1 MLTDNST
8 SECTQP
14 NNHDDLSLA
23 QPDSSNPL
31 AAAFAREVKFSQ
43 PQQLTQPHDEN
54 VATLASSP
62 GNHLIHQRE
71 PQLYSAFGE
80 HTIVQ
85 KGSRTRHGKEAIN
98 DKTAKS
104 TELMEFIQTSIYE
117 QPHKATPELIATVE
131 VLMHSGAPKEII
143 RIILSSVIA
152 IDAFYHRLSAF
163 RHEEDL
169 SPLKSQSNY
178 FKSKI
183 SDRLSKLMDIV
194 KTYDFLFNNAN
205 NVVEAYNILKLEQ
218 ISFYQLLQKSLFLS
232 EQMGEAILIIATH
245 YMEIQLLVG
254 TIINDPAMP
263 LYRLPTLMRPFLSSS
278 IMNFEC
284 MIECRLRDLDTT
296 SNIAVRKPELKP
308 GIRRIPRKYS
318 GIRHAP
324 QPKLSEP
331 RFEQSQLNHSLYN
344 LCRSIATVELFT
356 RSRARPQMDILDQAR
371 QRLFGLIDRFTAEA
385 QITIAEMLLIPG
397 CSIVEKYLAY
407 AELLHAAEAAPEKHL
422 ETQKAVLEKITH
434 LAAMNAAAIKTE
446 GNNRSCNENLL
457 QFLAQDKTVCQ
468 TWRRYPL
475 ADYILLGIEAVC
487 TALNRK
493 IERATL
499 HKQYTLDVHTEKL
512 QEELY
517 NLDLWINHLRDTGL
531 IDDAALRA
539 CASYCQTGL
548 VREALLEVTRTHKL
562 TLETAFEAA
571 SKCITLGQ
579 TKATAAQSVQPAAE
593 LSSPCEATLFTNSE
607 LLNTINHFLFANGE
621 LTINEWNQ
629 QQGKELT
636 ELLSKKQQS
645 AHFRLLV
652 AFTECCQ
659 HEEAINEHIKKYRMA
674 FILIYPY
681 VTNIPNKHSQQFN
694 EGKIKS
700 FYEQIARIN
709 KLNKKIQCE
718 LQEWNKK
725 VLKIKLKNEDPYEG
739 LKQELLAAAQGA
751 LKISTEQQRHL
762 NIGLDL
768 MLEKRRQI
776 LISDFPTLYSLEK
789 HIYDVSTKK
798 IKNLIKSSKRK
809 SKASDAPSSPASDQ
823 QNQPDKPDFFINTP
837 LPKLGFTL
845 DNAPPLNSL
854 KIPCLESARDT
865 GLTGARLLDQLS
877 QQLHIQV
884 AAYQSANRD
893 FYSPPPIESA
903 CTKSHKGQIS
913 FSHFLAGTRVRL
925 DNPTIIKQ
933 RDVFHQHIASQVAAL
948 LHSKIPVVYMGSRA
962 LQTQLQQLWGV
973 QALEHLETL
982 SLPKID
988 PAVARRATTP
998 RDTDLLILNK
1008 EQLATVK
1015 QKMQDTLLSA
1025 AQKTPDLPADIEI
1038 TTTDERT
1045 EIFYGTTC
1053 LTCNLI
1059 LHKSG
1064 CRQPKYWIYVVDLVT
1079 CVDSGQTPLHAFDSC
1094 QLPSGEITHCRRLD
1108 TIIMDELNLII
1119 SMAAGPARA
1128 LMAMIRISTLAAL
1141 EAAKPKLDNTTR
1153 LALIFALDTTHH
1165 HFPDPVFA
1173 QQAATL
1179 RSRTFTVVDHQ
1190 GQLLGV
1196 KPPFAVDQAN

>member
-1 MLTDNST
+1 MLTDNNT
-8 SECTQP
+8 SECTRP
-14 NNHDDLSLA
+14 NNHDDLSLD
-23 QPDSSNPL
+23 QPDSDNPL

-43 PQQLTQPHDEN
+43 PQQLTQPHHEN
-54 VATLASSP
+54 NATLASSP

-80 HTIVQ
+80 QTMIH
-85 KGSRTRHGKEAIN
+85 KGSRTRHGQETIIA
-98 DKTAKS
+98 KTAKS
-104 TELMEFIQTSIYE
+104 MELMEFIQTSIYE
-117 QPHKATPELIATVE
+117 QPHKATPELTATVE
-131 VLMHSGAPKEII
+131 ILMHSGAPKEIV

-152 IDAFYHRLSAF
+152 VESFYSRLSAF
-163 RHEEDL
+163 RFEEDL
-169 SPLKSQSNY
+169 DPMKSQSSY

-205 NVVEAYNILKLEQ
+205 NVIEVYNILKLEQ

-232 EQMGEAILIIATH
+232 EQMGEVILVIATH
-245 YMEIQLLVG
+245 YVEIQFLVG
-254 TIINDPAMP
+254 TIINNPAMP
-263 LYRLPTLMRPFLSSS
+263 LYRLPTLMKPFLSSS
-278 IMNFEC
+278 LMNLEC
-284 MIECRLRDLDTT
+284 MVECRLRDFDTIR
-296 SNIAVRKPELKP
+296 NIAARKP
-308 GIRRIPRKYS
+308 GINRIPRKYS

-324 QPKLSEP
+324 APKLSEP

-356 RSRARPQMDILDQAR
+356 RSRAKPQTDILDQAR
-371 QRLFGLIDRFTAEA
+371 QRLFELIDRFTTQA
-385 QITIAEMLLIPG
+385 QITIAEMLVIPG
-397 CSIVEKYLAY
+397 SSIIEKYLAY
-407 AELLHAAEAAPEKHL
+407 AELLHAAEAAPRKHL
-422 ETQKAVLEKITH
+422 ETKKAVLEKITH
-434 LAAMNAAAIKTE
+434 LALMNEAATKTE
-446 GNNRSCNENLL
+446 GNNSNYHENLL
-457 QFLAQDKTVCQ
+457 QFLVQDKALCQ

-475 ADYILLGIEAVC
+475 SDHILLGIEALC
-487 TALNRK
+487 TTLNRQ
-493 IERATL
+493 IELATSQ
-499 HKQYTLDVHTEKL
+499 KQSSIHAEQL

-517 NLDLWINHLRDTGL
+517 HLDLWVNHLRETEL

-539 CASYCQTGL
+539 CASYCQLDL
-548 VREALLEVTRTHKL
+548 VREALLEVTRTHKA
-562 TLETAFEAA
+562 TLETAFEEA

-579 TKATAAQSVQPAAE
+579 TKATAEQPAAQ
-593 LSSPCEATLFTNSE
+593 LSSPCESTLFTNSE
-607 LLNTINHFLFANGE
+607 LLRTINHFLFANGE

-629 QQGKELT
+629 QQGKELA

-645 AHFRLLV
+645 THSRSLV

-659 HEEAINEHIKKYRMA
+659 HEETINEHIKKYRMA

-681 VTNIPNKHSQQFN
+681 VTSIPGKHSQQFN
-694 EGKIKS
+694 EGKIKT
-700 FYEQIARIN
+700 FHEQITRFN

-725 VLKIKLKNEDPYEG
+725 IFKIKLKNDDPYEG
-739 LKQELLAAAQGA
+739 LKQELLAAARSA

-768 MLEKRRQI
+768 MLEKRKQI

-789 HIYDVSTKK
+789 HVYDVSTKK
-798 IKNLIKSSKRK
+798 IKSQIKSAKRK
-809 SKASDAPSSPASDQ
+809 SKASDVPSTQASAQ
-823 QNQPDKPDFFINTP
+823 QNQPDKSDFFINTP
-837 LPKLGFTL
+837 LHRLGFTL
-845 DNAPPLNSL
+845 DNSPPLNSL
-854 KIPCLESARDT
+854 KIPCLESARDA
-865 GLTGARLLDQLS
+865 GLTGERLLDQLS

-884 AAYQSANRD
+884 AAYQTVNRD
-893 FYSPPPIESA
+893 FYSPPPSEPA
-903 CTKSHKGQIS
+903 CTKSYKGQIS

-925 DNPTIIKQ
+925 DNPTTIKQ

-973 QALEHLETL
+973 RALEHLETL
-982 SLPKID
+982 SLPKVD

-1015 QKMQDTLLSA
+1015 QKMQETLLSA
-1025 AQKTPDLPADIEI
+1025 AQKNPDLPVDVEI

-1064 CRQPKYWIYVVDLVT
+1064 CRQPKYWIYVVDLIT

-1141 EAAKPKLDNTTR
+1141 EAANPKLENTTR
-1153 LALIFALDTTHH
+1153 LALIFALDTAHH
-1165 HFPDPVFA
+1165 HFPDPAFA
-1173 QQAATL
+1173 QQAANL
-1179 RSRTFTVVDHQ
+1179 RSRTFTVVDHK

-1196 KPPFAVDQAN
+1196 KAPFASDKAN

>member
-1 MLTDNST
+1 MIMLTDNST
-8 SECTQP
+8 SECTRP
-14 NNHDDLSLA
+14 NNHDDLSLD
-23 QPDSSNPL
+23 QPDSDNPL

-43 PQQLTQPHDEN
+43 PQQLTQPHQDN
-54 VATLASSP
+54 GATLASSP
-62 GNHLIHQRE
+62 GNHLIHHRE

-80 HTIVQ
+80 QTVKHNR
-85 KGSRTRHGKEAIN
+85 SRTRHGKATTP
-98 DKTAKS
+98 DRTAKS
-104 TELMEFIQTSIYE
+104 IELMEFIQTSIYE
-117 QPHKATPELIATVE
+117 QPHQTTPELSASVE
-131 VLMHSGAPKEII
+131 ILMQSGAPKELL
-143 RIILSSVIA
+143 RVILSSVIA
-152 IDAFYHRLSAF
+152 VESFYRRLSSF
-163 RHEEDL
+163 RYEEDL
-169 SPLKSQSNY
+169 DPLKAQSAY

-183 SDRLSKLMDIV
+183 SDRLGKLMDIV

-205 NVVEAYNILKLEQ
+205 NVIEAYNMLKLEQ
-218 ISFYQLLQKSLFLS
+218 ISYYQLLQKSLFLS
-232 EQMGEAILIIATH
+232 EQMGEVILIIATH
-245 YMEIQLLVG
+245 YLEIQFLVG

-263 LYRLPTLMRPFLSSS
+263 LYRLPTLMKPFLSSS
-278 IMNFEC
+278 IMNLEC
-284 MIECRLRDLDTT
+284 MVECRLRDLDAT
-296 SNIAVRKPELKP
+296 SNIAARKP
-308 GIRRIPRKYS
+308 GIKKMPRKYS

-344 LCRSIATVELFT
+344 LSRSIATVELFT
-356 RSRARPQMDILDQAR
+356 RSRAKPQMDILDHAR
-371 QRLFGLIDRFTAEA
+371 QRLFELIDRYTTEA
-385 QITIAEMLLIPG
+385 SITIAEMLVIPG
-397 CSIVEKYLAY
+397 CSIIEKYLAY

-422 ETQKAVLEKITH
+422 ETKEAVLEKITY
-434 LAAMNAAAIKTE
+434 LATMNEAAAKTE
-446 GNNRSCNENLL
+446 GSNSSCHENLR
-457 QFLAQDKTVCQ
+457 QFLAQDKTHCQ

-475 ADYILLGIEAVC
+475 SDHILLGIEAIC
-487 TALNRK
+487 TALNRQ
-493 IERATL
+493 IELATFQ
-499 HKQYTLDVHTEKL
+499 KQRTLDIHAEKL
-512 QEELY
+512 QGELY
-517 NLDLWINHLRDTGL
+517 NLDSWINHLRATGL

-539 CASYCQTGL
+539 CASYCQLNL
-548 VREALLEVTRTHKL
+548 VREALLEVTRTHKA
-562 TLETAFEAA
+562 TLETAFEEA

-579 TKATAAQSVQPAAE
+579 TKATAAQPAAE
-593 LSSPCEATLFTNSE
+593 LSSPCESTLFTNSD
-607 LLNTINHFLFANGE
+607 LLKTINHFLFANGE
-621 LTINEWNQ
+621 LTINAWNQ
-629 QQGKELT
+629 QQGQELAQ
-636 ELLSKKQQS
+636 LLSKKQQS
-645 AHFRLLV
+645 AHTRSLI

-659 HEEAINEHIKKYRMA
+659 HEETINEHIKKYRMA

-681 VTNIPNKHSQQFN
+681 VTSIPAMQSQQFN

-700 FYEQIARIN
+700 FHEQIARFN
-709 KLNKKIQCE
+709 KLNKKIQSE
-718 LQEWNKK
+718 LQEWQKK
-725 VLKIKLKNEDPYEG
+725 IIKIKLKSDDPYEG
-739 LKQELLAAAQGA
+739 LKQGLVTAAQSA
-751 LKISTEQQRHL
+751 LKLSTEQQRHL

-776 LISDFPTLYSLEK
+776 LISDFPNLYSLEK

-798 IKNLIKSSKRK
+798 IKSQIKSTKRK
-809 SKASDAPSSPASDQ
+809 SKASDAPSSPAPDRH
-823 QNQPDKPDFFINTP
+823 NQPDKADFFITTP
-837 LPKLGFTL
+837 LPGLGFTL
-845 DNAPPLNSL
+845 DNSPPLNSL
-854 KIPCLESARDT
+854 KIPCLESARDD
-865 GLTGARLLDQLS
+865 GLTGERLLDQLS

-884 AAYQSANRD
+884 AAYQSVNRD
-893 FYSPPPIESA
+893 FYSPPPSEPA
-903 CTKSHKGQIS
+903 CTKSYKGQIS
-913 FSHFLAGTRVRL
+913 FSHFLAGTRIRL
-925 DNPTIIKQ
+925 DNPTTIKQ

-948 LHSKIPVVYMGSRA
+948 LHSKTPVVYMGSRA
-962 LQTQLQQLWGV
+962 WQMQLQQLWGS

-982 SLPKID
+982 SLPKLD

-1015 QKMQDTLLSA
+1015 EKMHDTLLSA
-1025 AQKTPDLPADIEI
+1025 AQKNPDLPVDVEI

-1064 CRQPKYWIYVVDLVT
+1064 CRQPKYWFYVVDLIT

-1141 EAAKPKLDNTTR
+1141 EAATPKLDNTTR
-1153 LALIFALDTTHH
+1153 LALIFALDTAHH

-1179 RSRTFTVVDHQ
+1179 RSRTFTVVDHK

-1196 KPPFAVDQAN
+1196 KPPFAADQA

>member
-8 SECTQP
+8 SECTRP
-14 NNHDDLSLA
+14 NTHDDLSLD
-23 QPDSSNPL
+23 QSDSDNPL
-31 AAAFAREVKFSQ
+31 AAAFAREVKFSP
-43 PQQLTQPHDEN
+43 PQKLTQPHQEN
-54 VATLASSP
+54 EATLASSP

-80 HTIVQ
+80 QTVKL
-85 KGSRTRHGKEAIN
+85 KGSRTPHGKETTT

-104 TELMEFIQTSIYE
+104 IELMEFIQTSIYD
-117 QPHKATPELIATVE
+117 QPHKATPELTATVE
-131 VLMHSGAPKEII
+131 ILMHSGAPKLLI
-143 RIILSSVIA
+143 RVILSSVIA
-152 IDAFYHRLSAF
+152 VESFYRRLSAF
-163 RHEEDL
+163 RYEEDL
-169 SPLKSQSNY
+169 DPVKSQSAY

-183 SDRLSKLMDIV
+183 NDRLGKLMDMV

-205 NVVEAYNILKLEQ
+205 NVIEAYNVLKLEQ

-232 EQMGEAILIIATH
+232 EQMGEVILIIATH
-245 YMEIQLLVG
+245 YLEIQFLVG

-263 LYRLPTLMRPFLSSS
+263 LYRLPTLMKPFLSSS
-278 IMNFEC
+278 IMNLEC
-284 MIECRLRDLDTT
+284 MVECRLRDLDTT
-296 SNIAVRKPELKP
+296 SNIAARKI
-308 GIRRIPRKYS
+308 GIKRVPRKYS

-371 QRLFGLIDRFTAEA
+371 QRLFELIDRFKTEA
-385 QITIAEMLLIPG
+385 QITIAEMLVIPG
-397 CSIVEKYLAY
+397 CSIIEKYLAY

-422 ETQKAVLEKITH
+422 ETKKAVMEKITH
-434 LAAMNAAAIKTE
+434 LAAMNEAATKTE
-446 GNNRSCNENLL
+446 GNKDNSSCNENLL
-457 QFLAQDKTVCQ
+457 QFLAQDKTLCQ

-475 ADYILLGIEAVC
+475 SDHILLGIEAVC
-487 TALNRK
+487 TALNRQ
-493 IERATL
+493 IELATFQ
-499 HKQYTLDVHTEKL
+499 KQCTLDIHAEKL

-517 NLDLWINHLRDTGL
+517 NLDLWINHLRNTGL

-539 CASYCQTGL
+539 CASYCQLDL
-548 VREALLEVTRTHKL
+548 VREALLEVTRTHKA
-562 TLETAFEAA
+562 TLETAFEEA

-593 LSSPCEATLFTNSE
+593 LSSPCESTLFTNSD
-607 LLNTINHFLFANGE
+607 LLKTINHFLFANGG

-629 QQGKELT
+629 QQGKELAQ
-636 ELLSKKQQS
+636 LLSKKQQS
-645 AHFRLLV
+645 AHSRLLA

-659 HEEAINEHIKKYRMA
+659 HEETINEHIKKYRMA

-681 VTNIPNKHSQQFN
+681 VTSIPGKHSQQFN

-700 FYEQIARIN
+700 FYDQIARFN
-709 KLNKKIQCE
+709 KLNKKIQYE

-725 VLKIKLKNEDPYEG
+725 IIKIKLKNDDPYEG
-739 LKQELLAAAQGA
+739 LKQELVAAAQSA

-776 LISDFPTLYSLEK
+776 LNSDFPTLYSLEK
-789 HIYDVSTKK
+789 HIYDASTKK
-798 IKNLIKSSKRK
+798 IKVLIKSSKRK
-809 SKASDAPSSPASDQ
+809 SKASDVPSSPASDQ
-823 QNQPDKPDFFINTP
+823 QNQPDKSDFFINTP
-837 LPKLGFTL
+837 LHGLGFTL
-845 DNAPPLNSL
+845 DNSPPLNSL
-854 KIPCLESARDT
+854 KIPCLESARDA
-865 GLTGARLLDQLS
+865 GLTGERLLDQLS

-893 FYSPPPIESA
+893 FYSPPPIEPA
-903 CTKSHKGQIS
+903 CTKSYKGQIS

-925 DNPTIIKQ
+925 DNPTTIKQ
-933 RDVFHQHIASQVAAL
+933 RDVFHQHIAGQVAAL

-973 QALEHLETL
+973 EALEHLETL
-982 SLPKID
+982 SLPRID

-1008 EQLATVK
+1008 EQLTTVK

-1025 AQKTPDLPADIEI
+1025 AQKNPDLPVDVEI

-1079 CVDSGQTPLHAFDSC
+1079 CVDSGQTPLHAFESF

-1141 EAAKPKLDNTTR
+1141 EVANPKLDNTAR
-1153 LALIFALDTTHH
+1153 LALIFALDTAHH

-1173 QQAATL
+1173 QQAADL
-1179 RSRTFTVVDHQ
+1179 RSRTFTVVDHK

-1196 KPPFAVDQAN
+1196 KPPFAFDKAN